1 MMSKIEFDVNAMT
14 LTVSKKFW
22 NNASVPFSPEYD
34 MIKRIRHDYP
44 RCQIVVRKR
53 AVRRNSYKNPTY
65 DEMMLYIEAQP
76 NAAELM
82 EEFQRIR
89 NFSRISGKGYSFVR
103 NWFMGRCPMDS
114 RFDSSCYEANYAAA

>member
-44 RCQIVVRKR
+44 RCQIVVIDVPFFFCDQGLARK
-53 AVRRNSYKNPTY
+53 
-65 DEMMLYIEAQP
+65 
-76 NAAELM
+76 
-82 EEFQRIR
+82 
-89 NFSRISGKGYSFVR
+89 
-103 NWFMGRCPMDS
+103 
-114 RFDSSCYEANYAAA
+114 